1 MEVVRAEVDYSQLSA
16 VYKNRSFVGM
26 KGWRYYP
33 FVIEILA
40 LRELKV
46 KNRAIA
52 DWLNTIVTHEII
64 LNNNTLVAYISSWK
78 TTGMLDGISRE
89 LIDEA
94 KTKIQRLARTNSE
107 NLNWIE
113 EKFDEVQNKSIK
125 ETAEN
130 NEKFGFSILD
140 LLKEISKT
148 TPNLSDEEKKFC
160 KSFYDEHKNK
170 LSLEGMRNEIIGEFV
185 KKM

>member
-1 MEVVRAEVDYSQLSA
+1 MEVVRAEVDYSKLSV
-16 VYKNRSFVGM
+16 VYKNRCFTEM
-26 KGWRYYP
+26 KGYRYYP
-33 FVIEILA
+33 FVVEILA

-52 DWLNTIVTHEII
+52 DWLNTIVIHDII

-94 KTKIQRLARTNSE
+94 KTKIQKLARTNDE
-107 NLNWIE
+107 KLNWIE
-113 EKFDEVQNKSIK
+113 EKFDETHRKSLQ
-125 ETAEN
+125 ETAEKN
-130 NEKFGFSILD
+130 AKFGFSVID
-140 LLKEISKT
+140 LMKEVSKT
-148 TPNLSDEEKKFC
+148 IPNLSDEEKKIC
-160 KSFYDEHKNK
+160 KNFYDEHKNK
-170 LSLEGMRNEIIGEFV
+170 LSLDGMRNEIIGEFV